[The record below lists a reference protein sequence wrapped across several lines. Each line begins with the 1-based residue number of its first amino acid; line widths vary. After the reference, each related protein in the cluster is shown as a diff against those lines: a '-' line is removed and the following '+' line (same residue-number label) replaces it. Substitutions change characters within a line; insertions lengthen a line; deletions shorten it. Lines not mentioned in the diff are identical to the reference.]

1 MNKPVLMND
10 ITVLTPNE
18 AMGIDVYNHYY
29 VSVFEDVII
38 YAGEN
43 RTEAVRRIEAECLSN
58 NLPSQYDVYSGS
70 GRILLPTFA
79 NGHSHLPMV
88 LLKNTADDQ
97 LLEDWLFNS
106 ILPREALLKP
116 NDIYYASLLGMAE
129 MINSGTGASSDMYF
143 MSEQTAR
150 AALETGF
157 RLNLCHDGKVHD
169 DKGWK
174 ADPEGLAKFKKTY
187 HEAGGGLLRTS
198 LMIHSIYLYPESLY
212 ADLVSEAAESD
223 VYVQIHISET
233 ETEVENCREKYH
245 ASPVEALSDFGVF
258 SRPCIAAH
266 CVHLDDNDRKI
277 LSAAG
282 VTVAHN
288 PSSNMKLASG
298 LCDVRALRDA
308 GINVCL
314 GTDGSA
320 SNNNLD
326 MYLEMRLASF
336 IGKHVRKDPMNIRA
350 EDALYMATKAGY
362 DGMGFGNCGMI
373 RAGMKADF
381 QIVNCDNAAIWP
393 VGDPLSAIV
402 YSTPSCAVESVMI
415 GGRFVKYRGE
425 LKTIDIEKVKAE
437 TRQSMISLNPGSFVF
452 T

>member
-1 MNKPVLMND
+1 MIKPILIND
-10 ITVLTPNE
+10 ITVLTPND
-18 AMGIDVYNHYY
+18 AMGIDVCSNYY
-29 VSVFEDVII
+29 VSVFQDSII
-38 YAGEN
+38 YSGDSKIEGIHA
-43 RTEAVRRIEAECLSN
+43 IEAKCLN
-58 NLPSQYDVYSGS
+58 NGIAAEYDEYSGS

-88 LLKNTADDQ
+88 LFKNTADD
-97 LLEDWLFNS
+97 LKLEDWLFNS

-116 NDIYYASLLGMAE
+116 KDIYYASLLGMAE
-129 MINSGTGASSDMYF
+129 MINGGTGASSDMYF
-143 MSEQTAR
+143 MSDETAR

-157 RLNLCHDGKVHD
+157 RLNLCHDGKNYD
-169 DKGWK
+169 EKGWR
-174 ADPEGLAKFKKTY
+174 ADPEGLSNFKKIY
-187 HEAGGGLLRTS
+187 NGAGNGLLQVS

-212 ADLVSEAAESD
+212 KDLVAEAEESD
-223 VYVQIHISET
+223 VYVQVHLSET
-233 ETEVENCREKYH
+233 VTEVENCRAKYH
-245 ASPVEALSDFGVF
+245 VSPIEAMANFGVF
-258 SRPCIAAH
+258 NRPCIAAH

-277 LSAAG
+277 LATAG

-336 IGKHVRKDPMNIRA
+336 IGKYIRKDPMNIRA
-350 EDALYMATKAGY
+350 EDALFMATRAGY
-362 DGMGFGNCGMI
+362 SGIGFNSCGMI

-381 QIVNCDNAAIWP
+381 QIVNCDNPAMWP

-402 YSTPSCAVESVMI
+402 YSTPSSEVESVMI

-425 LKTIDIEKVKAE
+425 LTTIDIERVKAE
-437 TRQSMISLNPGSFVF
+437 TKKSMLSINLG
-452 T
+452 